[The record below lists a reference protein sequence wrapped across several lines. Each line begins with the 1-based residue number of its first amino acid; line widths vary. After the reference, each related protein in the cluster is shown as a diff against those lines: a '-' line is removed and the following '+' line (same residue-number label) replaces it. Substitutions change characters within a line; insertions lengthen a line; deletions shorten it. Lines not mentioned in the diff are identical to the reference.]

1 MSLVTRVSDKNRL
14 SNGNLRLK
22 VTVTGGGDRIPGNKD
37 VAKFRAQ
44 LRALVEAGIVSEVT
58 RKHLPKA
65 RERVKV
71 IDEESSGEFAK
82 MFAEEMVFTM
92 EVES

>member
-22 VTVTGGGDRIPGNKD
+22 VTVTGGGERIPGNKD

-44 LRALVEAGIVSEVT
+44 LRAIVEAGIVSEVT
-58 RKHLPKA
+58 REHLPKA
-65 RERVKV
+65 RQRVEV
-71 IDEESSGEFAK
+71 LEEESSGEFAK
-82 MFAEEMVFTM
+82 MFAEEMIFKL